1 MLKYIYTLNN
11 QMKEVDLMSNENNGT
26 FDKIKGAVNE
36 TVGKVTGDK
45 EQEGKGKGQQA
56 RGEVEEKIN
65 DARKSFDDAK
75 DDVNGRL
82 DGFTNNDDEK

>member
-11 QMKEVDLMSNENNGT
+11 QMKEVDHMSNENNGT

-56 RGEVEEKIN
+56 RGEFEEKIN

>member
-1 MLKYIYTLNN
+1 
-11 QMKEVDLMSNENNGT
+11 MSNENNGT

-56 RGEVEEKIN
+56 RGDVEEKVN
-65 DARKSFDDAK
+65 EAKDRFSDAK
-75 DDVNGRL
+75 DDAQGRL
-82 DGFTNNDDEK
+82 DGFTKKDEE

>member
-56 RGEVEEKIN
+56 RGEVEEKVN
-65 DARKSFDDAK
+65 EAKDRFSDAK
-75 DDVNGRL
+75 DDAQGRL
-82 DGFTNNDDEK
+82 DGFTKKDEE

>member
-1 MLKYIYTLNN
+1 
-11 QMKEVDLMSNENNGT
+11 MSNENKGT
-26 FDKIKGAVNE
+26 FDKIKGPVNE
-36 TVGKVTGDK
+36 AVGKVTGDK
-45 EQEGKGKGQQA
+45 EQEGKGKAQQA

>member
-1 MLKYIYTLNN
+1 
-11 QMKEVDLMSNENNGT
+11 MSNENNGT
-26 FDKIKGAVNE
+26 FDKIKGSVNE

-45 EQEGKGKGQQA
+45 EQEGKGKAQQA

-75 DDVNGRL
+75 DDAKGRL
-82 DGFTNNDDEK
+82 DGFTKKDEE

>member
-1 MLKYIYTLNN
+1 
-11 QMKEVDLMSNENNGT
+11 MKEVDLMSNENNGT

-56 RGEVEEKIN
+56 RGEFEEKIN